1 MFVRELTLQ
10 RFRLFKDE
18 RIGLCGGLNYFY
30 GKNAQGKTS
39 LLEALCLIST
49 GKSFVSHLSREMI
62 SFGEDHFFL
71 RARIERSRGAL
82 DIRFGQDKH
91 QKMVSVNGEP
101 LKSLSMLLGKLDTVL
116 FIPSDFDLVAAP
128 PEIKRRYLDIQLS
141 QASAEYLEALKIYN
155 RVLKQRNVLLKQS
168 FSDRKELKTWTEQ
181 LVSSGALLT
190 DLRKKAVE
198 RIEKYCIHFL
208 EGISGAR
215 ERLQIHYHSF
225 LQEEISGSPEEYF
238 LERLRKVHEQEK
250 RLGYTLLGPHRDDLE
265 FRLNGFDA
273 SRYASRGQL
282 KSIAIALKF
291 SESAN
296 LKKLKGY
303 WPVLLID
310 DIFSELDEERQKA
323 VFSFLE
329 KEQQVI
335 LSSNLLPSRF
345 PFISPGACFEVVEG
359 VMHPENSH
367 G

>member
-10 RFRLFKDE
+10 RFRLLKDVRVLLRE
-18 RIGLCGGLNYFY
+18 GLNYFY

-39 LLEALCLIST
+39 LLEALCLVST
-49 GKSFVSHLSREMI
+49 GKSFVTHLSREMI
-62 SFGEDHFFL
+62 AFGENHFFI
-71 RARIERSRGAL
+71 RTKIERVHGNL
-82 DIRFGQDKH
+82 EIKFGQDK
-91 QKMVSVNGEP
+91 QEKKVSVNGEP

-141 QASAEYLEALKIYN
+141 QASGEYLEALKIYN
-155 RVLKQRNVLLKQS
+155 RVLKQRNALLKQS
-168 FSDRKELKTWTEQ
+168 FCDRKELKTWTEE

-190 DLRKKAVE
+190 DLRRRAVE

-208 EGISGAR
+208 EGISGAK

-225 LQEEISGSPEEYF
+225 LKEERPGHPEEYF
-238 LERLRKVHEQEK
+238 LERLRMLHEQEK
-250 RLGYTLLGPHRDDLE
+250 KLGYTLLGPHRDDLE
-265 FRLNGFDA
+265 FKLNGFDA
-273 SRYASRGQL
+273 SRYGSRGQL

-310 DIFSELDEERQKA
+310 DIFSELDEERQRA

-329 KEQQVI
+329 EGQQVI
-335 LSSNLLPSRF
+335 LSSNLVPSRF
-345 PFISPGACFEVVEG
+345 PFISPSTCFEVLDG
-359 VMHPENSH
+359 TLHPEKKY